1 MAKIIKCIAVVTF
14 ALSVI
19 FSILNAIFDSAVWLF
34 LTITFATVT
43 YHFGMRLFVG
53 FVFDRIMNNKV
64 DYNRKWFQVSPA
76 EIRFYNAIKVK
87 RWKNRMPAYDPEL
100 FSTQNHTWDEIV
112 QAMCQAELVH
122 ETIVV
127 LSFLPIMLTIWWGE
141 FWVFLITS
149 VFAALIDLSFVMMQR
164 YNRPRLLRLIKRNR
178 KI

>member
-1 MAKIIKCIAVVTF
+1 MAKIIKSIAVVTF

-19 FSILNAIFDSAVWLF
+19 FSILNTIFDSAVWLF
-34 LTITFATVT
+34 LTITFVT
-43 YHFGMRLFVG
+43 TAYHFGMRLFVG

-64 DYNRKWFQVSPA
+64 DYNRKWFQVSSA

-87 RWKNRMPAYDPEL
+87 RWKNRMPTYDPEL

-127 LSFLPIMLTIWWGE
+127 LSFLPIMMTLWWGE

-149 VFAALIDLSFVMMQR
+149 VCAALIDLSFVMMQR
-164 YNRPRLLRLIKRNR
+164 YNRPRVLRLIKR
-178 KI
+178 

>member
-87 RWKNRMPAYDPEL
+87 RWKIECQPM
-100 FSTQNHTWDEIV
+100 TQSCFQLKIIPG
-112 QAMCQAELVH
+112 M
-122 ETIVV
+122 
-127 LSFLPIMLTIWWGE
+127 
-141 FWVFLITS
+141 
-149 VFAALIDLSFVMMQR
+149 
-164 YNRPRLLRLIKRNR
+164 RLYRQCVRQN
-178 KI
+178 

>member
-1 MAKIIKCIAVVTF
+1 
-14 ALSVI
+14 
-19 FSILNAIFDSAVWLF
+19 
-34 LTITFATVT
+34 
-43 YHFGMRLFVG
+43 
-53 FVFDRIMNNKV
+53 
-64 DYNRKWFQVSPA
+64 
-76 EIRFYNAIKVK
+76 
-87 RWKNRMPAYDPEL
+87 MPAYDPEL

-178 KI
+178 KN

>member
-1 MAKIIKCIAVVTF
+1 MAKKIKCITVVAF

-19 FSILNAIFDSAVWLF
+19 FSILNAMFDSAVWLF
-34 LTITFATVT
+34 LTITFVTIT

-64 DYNRKWFQVSPA
+64 DYKRKWFQVSSA
-76 EIRFYNAIKVK
+76 EIGFYNAIKVK
-87 RWKNRMPAYDPEL
+87 RWKNTMPTYDPEL

-127 LSFLPIMLTIWWGE
+127 LSLLSIIMTIWWGE

-149 VFAALIDLSFVMMQR
+149 IGAALMDLSFVMMQR
-164 YNRPRLLRLIKRNR
+164 YNRPRVLRLIK
-178 KI
+178 KLEK